1 MESCTGEPPPPSPPP
16 HARTFKLRSL
26 LLSRV
31 WNLVWEA
38 HQGQRFTGF
47 SAPEF
52 LNKHFPSFTPLIHQE
67 CDSVDESEACMLL
80 LLFSWIAGHPI
91 KCSLCLLCL
100 VLFAGINGQWGTS
113 FISGWLGMCLRN
125 GKNKWAYRK
134 AVCLT
139 QFWSL
144 NPYWLNKQFINW

>member
-1 MESCTGEPPPPSPPP
+1 MESCSGEPPRPPPSRPP
-16 HARTFKLRSL
+16 HAHTFKPRSL
-26 LLSRV
+26 LLGRV

-38 HQGQRFTGF
+38 HQGQATFHRVFG
-47 SAPEF
+47 SRVF
-52 LNKHFPSFTPLIHQE
+52 LNKHFPSFTPLVRQE
-67 CDSVDESEACMLL
+67 RDRVDEPEARTLL

-134 AVCLT
+134 AVCLAR
-139 QFWSL
+139 FWKL
-144 NPYWLNKQFINW
+144 ELLLIE